1 MKKITSL
8 VLGGSFLL
16 CGLVLLSGCSYLPKD
31 VMTDASMEPTLMNN
45 TEVII
50 AKGDSVINNLERGD
64 IILFKYPSD
73 SESTLIR
80 RVITLPGETIEIKD
94 GEVYIN
100 DTLLSEPYVDSQIAT
115 LTFMGQLKNVMGDNE
130 FFVMG
135 DNRSDS
141 ADSRTWGSISEDTI
155 IGKVVI

>member
-1 MKKITSL
+1 VKKISSL

-80 RVITLPGETIEIKD
+80 MVITLPGETIEIKD